1 MNKKYSEGLKSFVSG
16 DLSVRRFLLPAR
28 RQMRAPMYRF
38 CKKPRAYKEELCI
51 LTVLK
56 CQSRRVLGFRRMDD
70 E

>member
-38 CKKPRAYKEELCI
+38 CKKPRAYKEELCNI
-51 LTVLK
+51 DCTQVSKSTCARL
-56 CQSRRVLGFRRMDD
+56 SANG
-70 E
+70 